1 MVPLAPPRGL
11 DPPTLLRPGGELRSS
26 MTPLV
31 QTYATVP
38 YRDIDPTVPAGLAYV
53 LMFGMMFGDAGHG
66 ALLVLAGLMLWR
78 GWLPRLARFRSVWP
92 FVLGAG
98 VTASFFGLL
107 FGEFF
112 GPTGVVPVLWLAPL
126 EEPLTLL
133 AWALGVGAV
142 MLAGAYVVGAVNRW
156 REGGWPLA
164 LVAASGIAGS
174 ALFAG
179 LGVLLLGGLL
189 HHSALI
195 GVGIVVALAGLV
207 LAYAGFLANSSGGAA
222 GVTQA
227 TVELFDTVLRLGTNL
242 VSFARLAAFG
252 LTHAALGLVVW
263 DATVGLWNNGGFAL
277 LAAVAVFLLGNA
289 VAFTLEALV
298 AGVQALRLEY
308 YELFSRV
315 FTAEGRPFR
324 PWHLPGGPGSPR
336 PQHPLGRGPRA
347 RRQEERMSVWIV
359 ALPVVAVATA
369 ATLVAARTRARA
381 AVGVVVAADALLALA
396 ALVVAALA
404 VSGPPAAAHPVAAA
418 TAQADPSGAAWAAL
432 LGAAIAV
439 AGSSIGA
446 AIAVAYTGAA
456 ALAAMS
462 ERPELFGRAMVIVGL
477 AEGIAIY
484 GLIVAVILMGKA

>member
-1 MVPLAPPRGL
+1 MPWREAVEPTRMQRVAVVSPATRLRDVLVRVAEAGTVELDRPAGRERGPAGDATGPAATLLRQLPGASDVAPLLSVAEPDLAALGRAGRVDLVAGEADLESYAAAVVRRGPVVALAGWVPYAELPGLATRLAGAGGSVVPLAPPRGL

-66 ALLVLAGLMLWR
+66 ALLVLGGLMLWR

-189 HHSALI
+189 HHSGLI

-263 DATVGLWNNGGFAL
+263 EATVGLWNHGSFAL

-289 VAFTLEALV
+289 VAFSLEALV

-324 PWHLPGGPGSPR
+324 PWHLP
-336 PQHPLGRGPRA
+336 
-347 RRQEERMSVWIV
+347 VD
-359 ALPVVAVATA
+359 
-369 ATLVAARTRARA
+369 RA
-381 AVGVVVAADALLALA
+381 APDR
-396 ALVVAALA
+396 
-404 VSGPPAAAHPVAAA
+404 S
-418 TAQADPSGAAWAAL
+418 TPSGADHVPGVRRNA
-432 LGAAIAV
+432 
-439 AGSSIGA
+439 
-446 AIAVAYTGAA
+446 
-456 ALAAMS
+456 
-462 ERPELFGRAMVIVGL
+462 
-477 AEGIAIY
+477 
-484 GLIVAVILMGKA
+484 